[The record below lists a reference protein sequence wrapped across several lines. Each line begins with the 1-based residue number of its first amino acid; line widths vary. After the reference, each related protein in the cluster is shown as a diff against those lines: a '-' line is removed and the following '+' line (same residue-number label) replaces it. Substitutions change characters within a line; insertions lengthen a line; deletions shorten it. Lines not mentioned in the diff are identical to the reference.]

1 MENERSAIGLVLD
14 YLSKKYGCS
23 LEAEYYT
30 QIDEW
35 KKWWRGF
42 YEPFHRIRE
51 WNGVKTITR
60 DLYSLRMAK
69 KVCEDWASILLN
81 EKTEIVLED
90 ASSSSYLIGE
100 DGLGGVLGDNDF
112 WRQGNALIEKAFA
125 TGTGAFVVKLTGFD
139 VNEEGAIVRGDAKV
153 KLEYLDAPCIVPL
166 SVHADK
172 ITEAAFVSSVTERG
186 KKYIYVESHAL
197 ENGEYVIKNDYFRS
211 NNGVLVPESLPSGVA
226 PSIRTGSTLP
236 WFALISPN
244 LVNNIWHNN
253 GLGISIFANAID
265 NLKGIDLAFN
275 NFCRDFMLGGKKVF
289 YNKELIRTDKDGR
302 KITPDDMAQQL
313 FMQIGD
319 DITRL
324 DADQLIH
331 EFNPDLRVEGNQQ
344 GLQAQLNYLSFKCG
358 FGVRRYQFKSD
369 TVQTATEYMGSQQE
383 MIQNANKHYIAVER
397 ALQTLTRTILHIGRE
412 FCGQPVN
419 PDTGIT
425 VNFEDSYIIDKES
438 ERQRDLQEIR
448 DGIVQKYE
456 YRMKW
461 FGEDE
466 ETAKKMAAPDQ
477 SDDDWMGFSKEE

>member
-1 MENERSAIGLVLD
+1 M
-14 YLSKKYGCS
+14 
-23 LEAEYYT
+23 
-30 QIDEW
+30 
-35 KKWWRGF
+35 
-42 YEPFHRIRE
+42 
-51 WNGVKTITR
+51 
-60 DLYSLRMAK
+60 
-69 KVCEDWASILLN
+69 
-81 EKTEIVLED
+81 
-90 ASSSSYLIGE
+90 
-100 DGLGGVLGDNDF
+100 
-112 WRQGNALIEKAFA
+112 
-125 TGTGAFVVKLTGFD
+125 
-139 VNEEGAIVRGDAKV
+139 
-153 KLEYLDAPCIVPL
+153 
-166 SVHADK
+166 
-172 ITEAAFVSSVTERG
+172 
-186 KKYIYVESHAL
+186 
-197 ENGEYVIKNDYFRS
+197 
-211 NNGVLVPESLPSGVA
+211 VPESLPPGVA
-226 PSIRTGSTLP
+226 PSMRTGSTLP

-265 NLKGIDLAFN
+265 NLKGVDLAFN

-302 KITPDDMAQQL
+302 KITPDDVAQQL

-344 GLQAQLNYLSFKCG
+344 GLQAQLDYLSFKCG

-397 ALQTLTRTILHIGRE
+397 ALQTLARTILHIGRE

-425 VNFEDSYIIDKES
+425 VKFEDSYIIDKES

-448 DGIVQKYE
+448 DGIMQKYE

-466 ETAKKMAAPDQ
+466 GTAKKMVAPDQ